1 MSIHEII
8 PEAAGFLPASC
19 GSRPVL
25 SIGSGGP
32 RRAQFRGRD
41 DQGYKPRAF
50 ETGDM
55 TMSIFEKFTL
65 CLLLKERHTGRDKLF
80 FHWILFCLD
89 VINGIVAATL
99 QP

>member
-1 MSIHEII
+1 MSVQEIA

-32 RRAQFRGRD
+32 RRAQLRGRG
-41 DQGYKPRAF
+41 DQGHTPRAF

-65 CLLLKERHTGRDKLF
+65 RLLLRHTGRDKLF
-80 FHWILFCLD
+80 FHWTLFCPD